1 MRIFAEDRLHLSITL
16 KQAWCSAFGL
26 HYLCSS
32 VFVDTYIQKLH
43 TMLYLL
49 QFACLILMLIS
60 AFFLA
65 VTRIHVRWTNRRYE
79 YSRWM
84 ISSALLLMA
93 AHFFLQMHYG
103 FRATSTYLG
112 AVINIMVYQPCFTLF
127 AMAIYNVE
135 ATHTKRRKM
144 NLICA
149 AVYAA
154 MLAAFAVGYS
164 FSGSLNIGAW
174 LYVMLALFLGNIV
187 YCIYMII
194 IEMNKRKKLLETM
207 TATDMRPFTRY
218 AYACLTLLFI
228 TATIIPFAILS
239 TKSLYIIGPFGLV
252 ATLFF
257 IVNFVALGFN
267 YVPTEELLDKERG
280 NNLTADAVN
289 AESEEESVKCDV
301 QQSAPE
307 TGSEQTSKQLP
318 TSRIAFIRSAL
329 DHWCADLGYKD
340 CTVNMLTLSNLLEI
354 NKTELS
360 QYFSQCQNTTFRIWL
375 GEIRFNAAKK
385 MMMENPDFS
394 NDIISS
400 ECGFSSRSYLYR
412 VFKEK
417 EGCTPVAWRDKQA

>member
-1 MRIFAEDRLHLSITL
+1 
-16 KQAWCSAFGL
+16 
-26 HYLCSS
+26 
-32 VFVDTYIQKLH
+32 
-43 TMLYLL
+43 
-49 QFACLILMLIS
+49 MLIS

-84 ISSALLLMA
+84 ISLALLLMA

-112 AVINIMVYQPCFTLF
+112 AVINILVYQPCFTLF

-375 GEIRFNAAKK
+375 SEIRFNAAKK
-385 MMMENPDFS
+385 MMMENSDFS

-417 EGCTPVAWRDKQA
+417 EGCTPIAWRDKQA

>member
-1 MRIFAEDRLHLSITL
+1 
-16 KQAWCSAFGL
+16 
-26 HYLCSS
+26 
-32 VFVDTYIQKLH
+32 
-43 TMLYLL
+43 MLYLL
-49 QFACLILMLIS
+49 QFACLIFMFIS
-60 AFFLA
+60 AFFIA
-65 VTRIHVRWTNRRYE
+65 VTRLHVRWINRRYE
-79 YSRWM
+79 WSRWM
-84 ISSALLLMA
+84 IFSALLFMA
-93 AHFFLQMHYG
+93 VHFFLQMYFG
-103 FRATSTYLG
+103 FRATGAAVG
-112 AVINIMVYQPCFTLF
+112 AVINVLVYLPCFTLF
-127 AMAIYNVE
+127 SMAIYNIE

-187 YCIYMII
+187 YCICMII

-375 GEIRFNAAKK
+375 SEIRFNAAKK

-417 EGCTPVAWRDKQA
+417 EGCTPIAWRDKQA